1 MNNYFWIIKPTINND
16 IYFLNRQPGNL
27 DTTEWLLWRQADHKE
42 EKEEADHKEEEE
54 EEADHKEEEEEA
66 DHKEEEEEE
75 IKTQNYIIIILMR

>member
-54 EEADHKEEEEEA
+54 EADHKEEEEEA